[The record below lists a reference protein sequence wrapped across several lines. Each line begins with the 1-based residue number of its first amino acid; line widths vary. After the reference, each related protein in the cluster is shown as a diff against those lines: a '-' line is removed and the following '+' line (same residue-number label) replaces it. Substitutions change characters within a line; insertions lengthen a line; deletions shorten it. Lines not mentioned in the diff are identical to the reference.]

1 MLANQK
7 GVTISNPSRWPRKI
21 ERFQSSRVQGLKVI
35 SDWDRTLTAPHSTK
49 GLDQSTY
56 SFLYNSNL
64 LGSQFRYESKSLY
77 DTYRKIELSSEM
89 QESEKCAKMDEWWS
103 AQFDLLIEYGFSDEL
118 ISRLLEGDR
127 LTMREGAWAF
137 LKRLSKNGVPILV
150 LSAGIANVIEAQLRL
165 HGANTPNLHISA
177 NALSMNQLG
186 IATDHNRPLIHTLN
200 KTSYVPRSG
209 TFSKATSD
217 RPNLLL
223 LGDTVED
230 VRMKQVTSYAN
241 TISIGFLCDSNL
253 HSQFIDAYD
262 AVVAPDGSLEIV
274 NRLLDTIE

>member
-7 GVTISNPSRWPRKI
+7 GVTISNPSRWPQKI

-118 ISRLLEGDR
+118 ISRLLE
-127 LTMREGAWAF
+127 
-137 LKRLSKNGVPILV
+137 
-150 LSAGIANVIEAQLRL
+150 
-165 HGANTPNLHISA
+165 
-177 NALSMNQLG
+177 
-186 IATDHNRPLIHTLN
+186 
-200 KTSYVPRSG
+200 
-209 TFSKATSD
+209 
-217 RPNLLL
+217 
-223 LGDTVED
+223 
-230 VRMKQVTSYAN
+230 
-241 TISIGFLCDSNL
+241 
-253 HSQFIDAYD
+253 
-262 AVVAPDGSLEIV
+262 
-274 NRLLDTIE
+274 